1 MSKRPRTPEPGYAD
15 DSIVVIVKRSNHQV
29 VSALIITVMILAG
42 VFWMLKGAN
51 SKAAVH
57 TAPEDPK
64 TQRAGAVADQERAF
78 PRGTADITLPPSL
91 TPSPSGRSFSRATFF
106 EPTGDDN
113 GSQDEP

>member
-15 DSIVVIVKRSNHQV
+15 NSIVVIVKRSNHQV

-57 TAPEDPK
+57 TRTGRSENSK
-64 TQRAGAVADQERAF
+64 
-78 PRGTADITLPPSL
+78 
-91 TPSPSGRSFSRATFF
+91 SGRGRRSGAGVS
-106 EPTGDDN
+106 
-113 GSQDEP
+113 